1 MRIVIYGG
9 SFNPPHVSHL
19 LSIQYL
25 LQSSHFDQVWVLP
38 SYQHAFDK
46 KMVSFKDRV
55 EMLRLMLQGMERVE
69 ICEIESEIEKE
80 IKKPIYTYDVLSK
93 LSDRYPQHIFSLS
106 IGADNLTES
115 YRWHRFEELIKRWHL
130 YVFGR
135 IGHEAS
141 IVAFQEKYQLKSL
154 MLGPTLPSIS
164 SSEIRK
170 TLSHHGSRN
179 HLNFLIVPTCLPLI
193 KQLYTKPEV
202 MLFGYGKAGKAIKA
216 YLEKYEEMKVGVW
229 QRSLGNLPD
238 YEEIENAIWL
248 ICVND
253 DQIQNVSKMLYHHYA
268 HQIKRENKN
277 NFLIGHISGLN
288 TDQKLTPWLA
298 EGFQCFV
305 LHPLQALRDENSA
318 KDLESAY
325 FAVSIRDENK
335 HQILE
340 KLNQRFVR
348 TKNRFFMFPQHQ
360 KEQYHLSA
368 VFTSN
373 LSLILVGIGIDLMRQ
388 VMHCSEKEAR
398 EKLMPLLRSTMLR
411 LETHSVEES
420 LTGPTVRKDLT
431 TINQHLNLMKQ
442 LEEISLANQED
453 QSISQI
459 ESLDEIS
466 RIREIYEKILLFVF
480 RKDQD
485 LLMKLNLE

>member
-1 MRIVIYGG
+1 MRVVIYGG
-9 SFNPPHVSHL
+9 AFNPPHVSHL
-19 LSIQYL
+19 LAIQYL

-46 KMVSFKDRV
+46 KMVSFTNRV
-55 EMLRLMLQGMERVE
+55 EMLRLMLQGMEQVE
-69 ICEIESEIEKE
+69 ICEIEKE
-80 IKKPIYTYDVLSK
+80 MTVPIYTYDVLSV
-93 LSDRYPQHIFSLS
+93 LSDRYPDHTFSLS

-115 YRWHRFEELIKRWHL
+115 YRWHRFGELIEKWGL

-141 IVAFQEKYQLKSL
+141 VIAFQEKYKVKSL
-154 MLGPTLPSIS
+154 TVGPTLPSIS

-179 HLNFLIVPTCLPLI
+179 HLNFLIIPTCLPLI
-193 KQLYTKPEV
+193 KQLYTRPEI
-202 MLFGYGKAGKAIKA
+202 MLFGYGKAGKAVKA

-229 QRSLGNLPD
+229 YRSLGDLPD

-253 DQIQNVSKMLYHHYA
+253 DQIQNVSEMLYQHYA
-268 HQIKRENKN
+268 HHIKPEKRND
-277 NFLIGHISGLN
+277 FLIGHLSGLH
-288 TDQKLTPWLA
+288 TDQKLKSWLE

-325 FAVSIRDENK
+325 FAVSIRDEHK
-335 HQILE
+335 AQVLE
-340 KLNQRFVR
+340 KLNQRLIH
-348 TKNRFFMFPQHQ
+348 TKNRFFMLPHDQ
-360 KEQYHLSA
+360 KSKYHLSA

-373 LSLILVGIGIDLMRQ
+373 LSLILVGIGIDFMRQ
-388 VMHCSEKEAR
+388 AMHCSEKEAR

-411 LETHSVEES
+411 LETQSVAEA

-431 TINQHLNLMKQ
+431 TITQHLNLMEE
-442 LEEISLANQED
+442 LELISVANQEE
-453 QSISQI
+453 QSVSQI
-459 ESLDEIS
+459 ESLEKIS
-466 RIREIYEKILLFVF
+466 KIREIYEKILLFVF
-480 RKDQD
+480 RKDQEM
-485 LLMKLNLE
+485 LMKLNLE